1 MSLEGSEAPR
11 TARVSFLAY
20 ATQPVGRKIIAQ
32 CVSTGRRTV
41 SPQPRNGADE
51 LTRRPILSP
60 RSGADNAARL
70 LPTAVRPGVAACA
83 PRAVGAGRSNGRGHP
98 FFAPGP
104 GAIPPPACCPRL
116 CALGYYLA
124 PFGLSV
130 RPVCGLT

>member
-41 SPQPRNGADE
+41 SPQPRNGAEE

-60 RSGADNAARL
+60 RSGADNAARP
-70 LPTAVRPGVAACA
+70 LPTAVRRGLLSCALRALGAARLRLDPLDWEQC
-83 PRAVGAGRSNGRGHP
+83 N
-98 FFAPGP
+98 
-104 GAIPPPACCPRL
+104 PPAPAQSRTRP
-116 CALGYYLA
+116 AQIGRA
-124 PFGLSV
+124 HV
-130 RPVCGLT
+130 RTPVT